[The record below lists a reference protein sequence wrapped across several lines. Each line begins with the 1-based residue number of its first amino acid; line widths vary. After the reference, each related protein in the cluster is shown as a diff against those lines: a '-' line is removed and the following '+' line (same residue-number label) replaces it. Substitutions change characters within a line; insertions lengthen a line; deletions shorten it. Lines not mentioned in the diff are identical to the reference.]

1 MSMTARMYKRLVMKF
16 KGIPVVYLV
25 YRPWR
30 KGKNVD
36 VYRLPPFVDD
46 EYIQVRC
53 DEIAHH
59 IRALYQDK
67 LDELIKRGSENDG

>member
-1 MSMTARMYKRLVMKF
+1 MSIASRMYRRMCMKF

-25 YRPWR
+25 YKPWR

-46 EYIQVRC
+46 EYITVRC
-53 DEIAHH
+53 DEIAQH

-67 LDELIKRGSENDG
+67 LDELMKVGDER